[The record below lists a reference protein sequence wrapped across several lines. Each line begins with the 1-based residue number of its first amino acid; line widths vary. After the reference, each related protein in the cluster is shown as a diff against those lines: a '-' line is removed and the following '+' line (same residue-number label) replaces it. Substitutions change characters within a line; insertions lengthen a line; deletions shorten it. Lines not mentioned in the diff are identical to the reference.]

1 MDARTVAAASN
12 AFGFS
17 LTQAQER
24 AGENLFLSP
33 LSVFLALA
41 MTANGATPET
51 RKALFRG
58 LHLPDTLTQNNQGCA
73 ALLTALRQPE
83 PKVSLE
89 LANALWAFAPHAFA
103 PNVVQQCQTAFGADL
118 RQVTLEN
125 AVPQINGWAA
135 QKTHNLVR
143 EVVRQ
148 GDFSQLTTFALSNVT
163 YFKGAW
169 TTAFDPAKTQLL
181 PFHRTDGTTRRV
193 PMLTGKI
200 PVGLAVERDF
210 QVAKLPYG
218 TGRFQL
224 YAILPA
230 PRQSVAR
237 VLAALPAFWESL
249 YWQRGRPLFREM
261 IARVVFPKL
270 TLDLPRW
277 DLAKTLHQLKML
289 GPNDVSLLEK
299 NGKLGALHISNVFH
313 KTHLEIDEA
322 GTRAAA
328 TTVVVATRKG
338 LGEEWPLN
346 FDRPFVLCLV
356 EEKSRAILFT
366 GVVNDPG
373 G

>member
-1 MDARTVAAASN
+1 
-12 AFGFS
+12 
-17 LTQAQER
+17 
-24 AGENLFLSP
+24 
-33 LSVFLALA
+33 
-41 MTANGATPET
+41 
-51 RKALFRG
+51 
-58 LHLPDTLTQNNQGCA
+58 
-73 ALLTALRQPE
+73 
-83 PKVSLE
+83 
-89 LANALWAFAPHAFA
+89 
-103 PNVVQQCQTAFGADL
+103 
-118 RQVTLEN
+118 
-125 AVPQINGWAA
+125 
-135 QKTHNLVR
+135 
-143 EVVRQ
+143 
-148 GDFSQLTTFALSNVT
+148 
-163 YFKGAW
+163 
-169 TTAFDPAKTQLL
+169 
-181 PFHRTDGTTRRV
+181 
-193 PMLTGKI
+193 MLTGKMS
-200 PVGLAVERDF
+200 VGLAVERDY

-249 YWQRGRPLFREM
+249 YWQRGRPLFRELT
-261 IARVVFPKL
+261 ARVVFPKL

-277 DLAKTLHQLKML
+277 DLVKTLHQLKML
-289 GPNDVSLLEK
+289 GPNDVSPLEK

-313 KTHLEIDEA
+313 KTRLEVDEA

-346 FDRPFVLCLV
+346 FDRPFILCLV